1 MPTAFVEEE
10 FTMKAACNFMIGMV
24 LAVLGGFIFLQ
35 NVDVR
40 GFHSGFFGFSSSGM
54 FHMGTSSMGML
65 VVLMGIFFFLMLVKP
80 NFITKGLMFLSFLCF
95 VVSIILSLDF
105 GFKRMNAFTLF
116 AILAL
121 FISGLALIFKAVMG
135 LEQAEKEVEK
145 QKQDDP
151 LDKYR

>member
-1 MPTAFVEEE
+1 
-10 FTMKAACNFMIGMV
+10 MKALGQFLFGIV
-24 LAVLGGFIFLQ
+24 LAVIGGMIFLQ

-40 GFHSGFFGFSSSGM
+40 GFHSGFFGFTSGGM

-65 VVLMGIFFFLMLVKP
+65 VLIMGIFFFLVIVKP
-80 NFITKGLMFLSFLCF
+80 NIITKGLLFLSFLCF

-135 LEQAEKEVEK
+135 LEKAEKESGIGK
-145 QKQDDP
+145 DDP